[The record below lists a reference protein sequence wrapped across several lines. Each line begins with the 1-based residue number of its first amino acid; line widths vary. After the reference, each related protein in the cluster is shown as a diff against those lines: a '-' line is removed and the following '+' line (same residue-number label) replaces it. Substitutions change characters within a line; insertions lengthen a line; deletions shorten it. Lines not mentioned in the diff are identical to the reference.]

1 MVALAIPWEELKVEW
16 LSGGRSDQKD
26 PGSWIYLA
34 LPKMIAS
41 GYV

>member
-1 MVALAIPWEELKVEW
+1 MMAVSKSWVELEVEW

-26 PGSWIYLA
+26 PGSWLYLA
-34 LPKMIAS
+34 LPKTVTS